1 MALDATK
8 IKEAQSWFGTTP
20 DGIWGRKSTE
30 AAGGRSATSA
40 YSFYSSNKGRYATY
54 KDYLSSGSS
63 SGGGLSTEQIKEM
76 QSYYGTTPDG
86 IWGRKSTAAAGGKSA
101 QDAWDDYQSRRGSG
115 MDNGGGLS
123 TEQIKELQSYYGTTP
138 DGIWGRKST
147 AAAGGKSAQDAW
159 NDYQSRQSG
168 AEDSGSGYDTP
179 EDTGTGTDPASFSD
193 FLHRVGGDEYEAA
206 VQSAIAAQ
214 VQATTD
220 EYNQQIEDAKKT
232 YEENARRAYISKMM
246 GQRNMDQELAAN
258 GVYGGMADSQRIAS
272 ETNYENN
279 LADMK
284 NQFDS
289 TVSALQQAITSAKL
303 AGDAQSAQAMASYL
317 SQVQSQYVSWLMD
330 NGLLD
335 AQQGTAGGSSGGNSS
350 TGYDEEVAALQRE
363 LNAKGADL
371 VVDGIMGPK
380 TQAARDQYGDSGY
393 TVTNR
398 NGKGW
403 IALDGG
409 GRYSYAEIQQMLDDG
424 QVKEVV
430 NDRNK
435 TISYVR
441 VR

>member
-54 KDYLSSGSS
+54 KDYLSYSGAGRQGSGSS
-63 SGGGLSTEQIKEM
+63 GGSGDGSSGSSYGGSGGQ
-76 QSYYGTTPDG
+76 
-86 IWGRKSTAAAGGKSA
+86 
-101 QDAWDDYQSRRGSG
+101 
-115 MDNGGGLS
+115 S

-159 NDYQSRQSG
+159 NDYQSRQSW
-168 AEDSGSGYDTP
+168 AEDTGSGYDTP
-179 EDTGTGTDPASFSD
+179 EGTGTDPASFSD

-335 AQQGTAGGSSGGNSS
+335 ARQGTAGGTGGSSGGYSGS
-350 TGYDEEVAALQRE
+350 GYDEEVAALQRE

-380 TQAARDQYGDSGY
+380 TQAARDQYGGSGY

-409 GRYSYAEIQQMLDDG
+409 GRYSYGEIQKMLDNG

>member
-40 YSFYSSNKGRYATY
+40 YTLYDSNKGRYATY

-63 SGGGLSTEQIKEM
+63 SGS
-76 QSYYGTTPDG
+76 
-86 IWGRKSTAAAGGKSA
+86 
-101 QDAWDDYQSRRGSG
+101 
-115 MDNGGGLS
+115 GLS

-159 NDYQSRQSG
+159 TDYQSRQG
-168 AEDSGSGYDTP
+168 GSGYDTP
-179 EDTGTGTDPASFSD
+179 EGTGTASFSD

-380 TQAARDQYGDSGY
+380 TQAARDQYGGSGY

-403 IALDGG
+403 ITLDGG
-409 GRYSYAEIQQMLDDG
+409 GRYSYGEIQKMLDNG